1 MTTKLIVVTALVIV
15 AATPLRIQTAMAK
28 KGDVGSYDVG
38 YKHGCSDA
46 SLPPSARYINQ
57 PHKGPSQHSGI
68 FMQGYDAG
76 FAACSGH
83 SNGTASN
90 IGGSGSSSSSSVSG
104 GGSASSSSSSSG
116 GPIIINNFR

>member
-1 MTTKLIVVTALVIV
+1 MKLTLVAALVIV
-15 AATPLRIQTAMAK
+15 ATSSSILLQSAMAK
-28 KGDVGSYDVG
+28 KGDAGSYDVG

-46 SLPPSARYINQ
+46 SLSPSARYINQ
-57 PHKGPSQHSGI
+57 PDKGPSQHSGI
-68 FMQGYDAG
+68 FMQGYNAG

-90 IGGSGSSSSSSVSG
+90 IGGGSSSSSSSASG
-104 GGSASSSSSSSG
+104 GGSASSSSSSSSN